1 MNDIFKLN
9 VSQIRENLIKGKYTS
24 YDLVKFYLSRILAID
39 KAGPALNSVLE
50 INPDAI
56 YIAQAM
62 DRERAKGLERS
73 PLHGIPILIKDNI
86 NTHDKMHTS
95 AGALALADNLAL
107 YDATIVK
114 RLREAGLVILG
125 KVNMTEMA
133 NFMAYNMKNGYSS
146 RGGQVINPYNPEGD
160 TWGSSS
166 GSAVAMAANLATLS
180 IGTETDGS
188 IIWPSNNNSVVGL
201 KPSRGLVSRYGI
213 IPICTAQDIAGPI
226 TRNVTDAAY
235 LLNVIAGEDE
245 HDPSTWCQQSNLPSN
260 YADYLTM
267 DGIKHKRVGF
277 NIGYQKEYTE
287 DQRKLAKK
295 AREVFI
301 NEGAELIEC
310 DLPHQRSDHN
320 VLLYEM
326 KPCLNAYLSTTAYSN
341 QCRSLKEIIEFNR
354 TFPDKCLKYGQ
365 GLLEDAE
372 ALSGTLTERE
382 YIEARYKAL
391 EGAGPEGI
399 LRIMEEHN
407 LDYIISP
414 GISDSSPISGYPSI
428 TVPLGY
434 DSDNMPFGLTFISK
448 MYDEPNLIKAAFTF
462 EQITHFQKLPPF
474 DA

>member
-1 MNDIFKLN
+1 MNHLLKCN
-9 VSQIRENLIKGKYTS
+9 VSDMRNDLNKGKYTS
-24 YDLVKFYLSRILAID
+24 YDLVKFYLSRIIALD
-39 KAGPALNSVLE
+39 KSGPSLNSVLE

-62 DRERAKGLERS
+62 DRERSLGKERS
-73 PLHGIPILIKDNI
+73 YLHGIPILIKDNI

-95 AGALALADNLAL
+95 AGSLALADNLAT
-107 YDATIVK
+107 YDATIIK
-114 RLREAGLVILG
+114 KLRQAGLVILG

-146 RGGQVINPYNPEGD
+146 RGGQVVNPYNPQGD

-201 KPSRGLVSRYGI
+201 KPSRGLVSRHGI

-235 LLNVIAGEDE
+235 LLNVLVGEDE
-245 HDPSTWCQQSNLPSN
+245 HDPSTWCQQGHIPSN

-267 DGIKHKRVGF
+267 DGVKGKRVGF
-277 NIGYQKEYTE
+277 NIGYQNEYTE
-287 DQRKLAKK
+287 DQRALSDK

-301 NEGAELIEC
+301 KEGAELIEC
-310 DLPHQRSDHN
+310 NLPHQRSDHN

-326 KPCLNAYLSTTAYSN
+326 KPCLNAYLSTTSYSN
-341 QCRSLKEIIEFNR
+341 QCRSLKEIIDFNR
-354 TFPDKCLKYGQ
+354 SFPDQCLKYGQ

-372 ALSGTLTERE
+372 ALSGTLTEQE
-382 YIEARYKAL
+382 YIETRYKAL
-391 EGAGPEGI
+391 EGAGPDGI
-399 LRIMEEHN
+399 MKIMDDYQ

-414 GISDSSPISGYPSI
+414 GISDTSPISGYPSI

-434 DSDNMPFGLTFISK
+434 DRENMPFGLTFISK
-448 MYDEPNLIKAAFTF
+448 MYDEPTLIKAAFTF

-474 DA
+474 DL